1 MDKVQFFL
9 ALLNLLFALVAMK
22 GFRAKEK
29 YASGEKAGCVFVVL
43 VYVVNAIFL
52 WR

>member
-1 MDKVQFFL
+1 MDKVRFFL

-29 YASGEKAGCVFVVL
+29 YASGEKAVFIFVVS
-43 VYVVNAIFL
+43 VYIANAIFL